1 MMKMKTARVQA
12 SGVSRCA
19 GSAAPP
25 APACGPESGC
35 AGRSGCAA
43 SGGGPARPGP
53 TADCPIPADGRPIQG
68 TDCPIPAGRLHSL
81 ETMGLVDGPGIRT
94 VFFLQGCPLRCQF
107 CHNPDTQ
114 AGPAAGVGER
124 ITVDRVVETARR
136 YRSYYGRRGGV
147 TLSGGEPLMQAPFAA
162 ACFRALHAEGV
173 HTCLDTSGYGFGKQ
187 TAAVLAETDTLLL
200 DIKAFDP
207 NAWRV
212 MTGRDMAAFERFVE
226 LLRDFSGSIWLRHVM
241 VPGRTDDAASMN
253 RFGDWLD
260 RHPWVL
266 ARLDRIQ
273 ILPYHTAGVEKYR
286 RLGRPYALAGVPP
299 LDPAVGLMWERKLTA
314 ALAGWRQTGVFGPLT
329 ADGPADSL
337 ADGGA
342 GADGAGTPA
351 VRAAV

>member
-1 MMKMKTARVQA
+1 MMKMKTAQVQA
-12 SGVSRCA
+12 
-19 GSAAPP
+19 
-25 APACGPESGC
+25 SGC

-43 SGGGPARPGP
+43 SGGGLARPDP
-53 TADCPIPADGRPIQG
+53 AADCPIPADGRSIPAA
-68 TDCPIPAGRLHSL
+68 DCPIPAADCSIPAGRLHSL

-173 HTCLDTSGYGFGKQ
+173 HTCLDTSGYGFGEQ

-212 MTGRDMAAFERFVE
+212 ITGRDMAAFERFVE

-253 RFGDWLD
+253 RLADWLD

-266 ARLDRIQ
+266 FRLDRIQ

-286 RLGRPYALAGVPP
+286 RLGRPYALDGVPP

-314 ALAGWRQTGVFGPLT
+314 ALAGWRQTGVFGPLK
-329 ADGPADSL
+329 ADGPA
-337 ADGGA
+337 AGGGGTDGT
-342 GADGAGTPA
+342 GTPA